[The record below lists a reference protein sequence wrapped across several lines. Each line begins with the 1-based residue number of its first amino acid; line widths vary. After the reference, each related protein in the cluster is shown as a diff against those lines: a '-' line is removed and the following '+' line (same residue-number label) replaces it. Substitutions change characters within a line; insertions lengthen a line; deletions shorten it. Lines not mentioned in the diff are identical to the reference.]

1 MDTAQ
6 LTISLET
13 SGRSGSAAIS
23 TGESLIEQ
31 RDFSVPMAHSREFLP
46 VIKNLLDKHGVTPKE
61 VKKVYIS
68 VGPGSFTGLRIA
80 VTFAK
85 IMYLANKQIK
95 IAAVSTLDALAQN
108 VVGQA
113 NNTALPDR
121 FGCILDAKRGQF
133 FTAVFQ
139 KNQCCESLVD
149 GYKKICQDSLM
160 GVEEFV
166 EIFAKPDNPVW
177 LLGEGLVFYKDRFKS
192 EGIKFFDENLWIPN
206 AKNVYIIGR
215 KLAKAGK
222 FTDPLTLVPAY
233 IRKPQL
239 GKSKI
244 HGK

>member
-31 RDFSVPMAHSREFLP
+31 RDFAVPMAHSREFLP

-121 FGCILDAKRGQF
+121 FGCILDAKR
-133 FTAVFQ
+133 
-139 KNQCCESLVD
+139 
-149 GYKKICQDSLM
+149 
-160 GVEEFV
+160 
-166 EIFAKPDNPVW
+166 
-177 LLGEGLVFYKDRFKS
+177 
-192 EGIKFFDENLWIPN
+192 
-206 AKNVYIIGR
+206 
-215 KLAKAGK
+215 
-222 FTDPLTLVPAY
+222 
-233 IRKPQL
+233 
-239 GKSKI
+239 
-244 HGK
+244 